1 MAYKKCVL
9 ENLNILAGIR
19 LIVSITKIVNE
30 SKMNALKSEFANFSF
45 SKGML
50 ILAELN
56 LILDK
61 SNL

>member
-19 LIVSITKIVNE
+19 LIVSIIKNVNE
-30 SKMNALKSEFANFSF
+30 SKMNELQIEFENFNF

-56 LILDK
+56 FILDK

>member
-1 MAYKKCVL
+1 MAYMKCVL

-19 LIVSITKIVNE
+19 LIVSIIKIDNE
-30 SKMNALKSEFANFSF
+30 SKMNELKSEFTNFSF

-56 LILDK
+56 LILNRSK
-61 SNL
+61 L